1 MTAPAPTW
9 GEIEAF
15 VKIDGWRSL
24 SGRERGG
31 PRKRHA
37 FWEKVLPDGR
47 VLQTHVSHSADK
59 RPGAR
64 AFSLILSTQLEVSR
78 EAFREALQSGE
89 PVDRPVPVE
98 KDEAIEHEAWV
109 VEVLANNLHMPADEI
124 QELSVEEAKQRVK
137 DYWSRP
143 RG

>member
-9 GEIEAF
+9 GEIEEF

-47 VLQTHVSHSADK
+47 VLQTHVSHSAEK
-59 RPGAR
+59 RPAAR
-64 AFSLILSTQLEVSR
+64 AFRLILSTQLEVSR
-78 EAFREALQSGE
+78 EAFWEALQSGE
-89 PVDRPVPVE
+89 PVDRPLPFE
-98 KDEAIEHEAWV
+98 EAEAVEHEAWV
-109 VEVLANNLHMPADEI
+109 VEVLANDLYLSAEEI
-124 QELSVEEAKQRVK
+124 QDLSVEAAKQRVN
-137 DYWSRP
+137 DHWSRP
-143 RG
+143 RE